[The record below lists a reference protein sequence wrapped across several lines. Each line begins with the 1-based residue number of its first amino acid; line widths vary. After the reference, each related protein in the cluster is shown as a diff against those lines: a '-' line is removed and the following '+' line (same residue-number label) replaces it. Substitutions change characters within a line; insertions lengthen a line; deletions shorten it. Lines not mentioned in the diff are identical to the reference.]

1 MTKDVNGHV
10 TTTKGGTV
18 SAPEAL
24 ISIGSAT
31 DAALN
36 YLQIS
41 DQIIP
46 RLCVMTTTF
55 WSSCWV
61 SVLESSE
68 FGHLS
73 RENATILAAA
83 LLLDI
88 KHAKTLPKVCDSD
101 LHCTRTI

>member
-1 MTKDVNGHV
+1 MIIDVNGHV

-18 SAPEAL
+18 PAPEAL

-31 DAALN
+31 DAALD
-36 YLQIS
+36 YLRIS

-46 RLCVMTTTF
+46 RLRAMTTTF
-55 WSSCWV
+55 RSSRWV

-83 LLLDI
+83 LLSDI
-88 KHAKTLPKVCDSD
+88 KHAKTLPKVRDSN